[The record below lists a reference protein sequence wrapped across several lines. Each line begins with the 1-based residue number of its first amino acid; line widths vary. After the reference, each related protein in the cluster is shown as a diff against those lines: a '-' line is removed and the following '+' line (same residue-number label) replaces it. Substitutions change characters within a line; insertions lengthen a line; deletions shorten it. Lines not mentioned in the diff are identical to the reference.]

1 MKLDDPNFNENRNR
15 YYGVR
20 KGDLVKKINF
30 HPGSKFFPDSFY
42 DKVYEVIDY
51 CIMDNNGILLKEF
64 HEKDHFEHVAE
75 WTEVFLKVED
85 RPPILPEHSMVTF
98 VEGFHDELV
107 PGASGGTIVSVHQ
120 FGLGYEVE
128 VMLGSRTSE
137 VITVSYKEIKLKG
150 KL

>member
-1 MKLDDPNFNENRNR
+1 MKLDDPSFNENRNR
-15 YYGVR
+15 YYGHR

-30 HPGSKFFPDSFY
+30 HPGSKFIPDSHY
-42 DKVYEVIDY
+42 DKVYEVLDY
-51 CIMDNNGILLKEF
+51 CPMDNNGIFIKEF
-64 HEKDHFEHVAE
+64 NDKEPFQVVAE

-98 VEGFHDELV
+98 VEGFHNEVV

-150 KL
+150 